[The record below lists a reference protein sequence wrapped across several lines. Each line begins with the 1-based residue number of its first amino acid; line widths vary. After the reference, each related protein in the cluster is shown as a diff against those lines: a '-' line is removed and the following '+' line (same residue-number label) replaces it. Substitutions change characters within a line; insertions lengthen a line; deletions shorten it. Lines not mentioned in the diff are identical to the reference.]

1 MIISKFTELCESI
14 LNENGTVV
22 VSRETTALMINS
34 QPELNKQIDNLFT
47 LFRRVCKQKIKKDI
61 PKSITKDIKTEI
73 SQKIKNNSK
82 FDQIKNLNIDLY
94 DMVENGIMITFTV
107 LGKKCSAYYVDETE
121 E

>member
-73 SQKIKNNSK
+73 SQKIKN
-82 FDQIKNLNIDLY
+82 LNIDLY